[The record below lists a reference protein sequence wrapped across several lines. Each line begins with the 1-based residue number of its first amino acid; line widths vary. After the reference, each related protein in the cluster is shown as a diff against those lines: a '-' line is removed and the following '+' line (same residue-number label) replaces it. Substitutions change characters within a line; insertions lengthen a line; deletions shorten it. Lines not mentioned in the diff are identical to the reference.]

1 MEQEESNSC
10 VAAADGIDLGR
21 ISLRPFDL
29 SDVDDFTSWAGDE
42 KVSRFCCWEANF
54 SKENGL
60 ELLKKWI
67 FYHRWCKSIC
77 HDDKSIGVIMVIG
90 NSGGDRCRAEIGY
103 ALGSGYWNKG
113 IATHVVK
120 MVANAIFMEW
130 PHLERLQALVD
141 VENGAS
147 QRVLE
152 KAGFEREGILKKYY
166 ILKGKTRDMVMYSFI
181 PNHES

>member
-1 MEQEESNSC
+1 MEREESNSC

-29 SDVDDFTSWAGDE
+29 SDVDDFMLWAGDE
-42 KVSRFCCWEANF
+42 KVSRFCSWEANF

-67 FYHRWCKSIC
+67 FYHPWCKSIC
-77 HDDKSIGVIMVIG
+77 LDDKSIGEIMVTG

-103 ALGSGYWNKG
+103 ALGSDYWNKG
-113 IATHVVK
+113 IVTHVVK
-120 MVANAIFMEW
+120 MVANAIFWEW
-130 PHLERLQALVD
+130 PHLERLEALVD
-141 VENGAS
+141 VANVAS

-152 KAGFEREGILKKYY
+152 KADFEREGVLKKYY
-166 ILKGKTRDMVMYSFI
+166 ILKGRTRDMVMYSFI